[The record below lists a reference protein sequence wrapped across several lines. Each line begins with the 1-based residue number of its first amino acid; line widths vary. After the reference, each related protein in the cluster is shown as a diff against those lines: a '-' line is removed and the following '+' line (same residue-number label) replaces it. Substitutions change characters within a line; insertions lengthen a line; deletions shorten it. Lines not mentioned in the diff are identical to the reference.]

1 MGRESL
7 WLVYIY
13 VHPKVCHSFHY
24 PVSPLP
30 LASLF
35 SSHYQRSIIIMRNS
49 SAERG
54 GGRGGGGATTT
65 LNFTSKLNPA
75 EVKWRHGSFVRAFRF
90 EPWYYRGGKRS
101 NNIISITDFHAGLII
116 EPSVSIVTYDEG
128 RRRRRRKGTFSS
140 DHDVHLISVLIDDRD
155 LYIYIGK
162 LLNLG
167 NKSVCRCR
175 IVEDNWVND
184 VIFITVW
191 IFNVVSRC
199 CWRRYLCTRPRSKG
213 FINRRINK

>member
-101 NNIISITDFHAGLII
+101 NNIISINRF
-116 EPSVSIVTYDEG
+116 P
-128 RRRRRRKGTFSS
+128 RRVNYWTVR
-140 DHDVHLISVLIDDRD
+140 INRD
-155 LYIYIGK
+155 LRRGEEEEEEE
-162 LLNLG
+162 G
-167 NKSVCRCR
+167 NV
-175 IVEDNWVND
+175 
-184 VIFITVW
+184 
-191 IFNVVSRC
+191 
-199 CWRRYLCTRPRSKG
+199 
-213 FINRRINK
+213 

>member
-1 MGRESL
+1 MARI
-7 WLVYIY
+7 YIRTSKGMLLL
-13 VHPKVCHSFHY
+13 PLSGFSITPCLFIFE
-24 PVSPLP
+24 PLP
-30 LASLF
+30 TV
-35 SSHYQRSIIIMRNS
+35 YYNN
-49 SAERG
+49 AEFVGRRG

-155 LYIYIGK
+155 LYIYREAFK
-162 LLNLG
+162 F
-167 NKSVCRCR
+167 R
-175 IVEDNWVND
+175 E
-184 VIFITVW
+184 
-191 IFNVVSRC
+191 
-199 CWRRYLCTRPRSKG
+199 
-213 FINRRINK
+213 